1 MEPNKMNKTNIEYFN
16 DYLTLFI
23 KSIIES
29 FSEYKDVLEEYY
41 SDLLESNINNDDK
54 FVKRFMNKMK
64 DTKTMISE
72 KNDKLFKNDIYILKN
87 VNFKIIWESGEL
99 SDNNKEKIWEYIQ
112 TLYILAETIIND
124 TNTITNLIQSF
135 KKLRETNENTD
146 SKETPEIDNEMM
158 KMLKNLSPEN
168 EKIDETFLNNGLIG
182 KLASELTDELN
193 IDDLNIN
200 MENSNNMDDIFS
212 NLISGDNSL
221 KFMNLIQTVGNKIQT
236 KVQNG
241 EFAQN
246 DLFNEAKK
254 IMSSMKGDNNIFSN
268 MMNEGSAPIN
278 KTQER
283 LRKKLEKNNKEKIP
297 KKNE

>member
-1 MEPNKMNKTNIEYFN
+1 MNKTNIEYFN